1 MALNTITI
9 MGRLTA
15 DPEMRSTQNGTPVA
29 SFTLAVDRDYKSQTG
44 ERETDFINC
53 VAWQSTAENICKY
66 YHKGS
71 MAVVLGRLEMRKY
84 ETQDG
89 QKRTATEIV
98 ENRVYFGE
106 SKPQNTQKAKEQ
118 VNNDIN
124 GFMPVEDDDLPF

>member
-29 SFTLAVDRDYKSQTG
+29 SFTLAVDRDYKSQAG
-44 ERETDFINC
+44 VRETDFINC
-53 VAWQSTAENICKY
+53 VAWQSTAENICQY

-71 MAVVLGRLEMRKY
+71 MAVVLGRLEMRRY
-84 ETQDG
+84 EIQDG

-98 ENRVYFGE
+98 VNRVYFGE
-106 SKPQNTQKAKEQ
+106 SKPKDTQKAKEP

-124 GFMPVEDDDLPF
+124 GFMPVEDDDFPF

>member
-53 VAWQSTAENICKY
+53 VAWQSTAENICLY

-98 ENRVYFGE
+98 VNRVYFGE